1 LTFFSDRFYIEAMT
15 ATEARG
21 FDPGSFYAFDL
32 ARGAVST
39 RHGERV
45 LVLSSEVVS
54 TLVASAA
61 KHGDLTA
68 VRALGKRIGEQAASS
83 LGSDVRGATPER
95 VATHAAGVLSL
106 LGWGALSLERW
117 GDALVIVLE
126 GAPDLDPGKLGLASL
141 LGGMLTTLSGRD
153 IACVPVASGRFVVV
167 DPSVAEQVFSWA
179 KEGADLAQIVAKLG
193 AEGQS

>member
-1 LTFFSDRFYIEAMT
+1 MT

-21 FDPGSFYAFDL
+21 FDPGDFYAFDL
-32 ARGAVST
+32 SRGAVST

-83 LGSDVRGATPER
+83 LGSDVRAAAPEN

-117 GDALVIVLE
+117 GDALVLVLE

-153 IACVPVASGRFVVV
+153 IACVPVGGGRFVVV
-167 DPSVAEQVFSWA
+167 HPSVAEQVFSWT
-179 KEGADLAQIVAKLG
+179 KDGADLAQIVSKLS